1 MRAQSAR
8 SRRGLMRRD
17 EIWRWML
24 RVVVT
29 GSLLRMTPGAIGMMG
44 IRKKAKTGGADCE
57 NGGGFWCCTKSYKVR
72 RMKEKGYAVLIADV
86 VGSRTREDLRALL
99 GQRLEMASRA
109 HLRGK

>member
-1 MRAQSAR
+1 
-8 SRRGLMRRD
+8 MRRD

-57 NGGGFWCCTKSYKVR
+57 NGVGFWCCTKSYKLVELYEIVQGEENEGKR
-72 RMKEKGYAVLIADV
+72 VCGAD
-86 VGSRTREDLRALL
+86 
-99 GQRLEMASRA
+99 
-109 HLRGK
+109 RGCGGI